1 MRSSSSQV
9 RAVKPAIAPSVAA
22 ALAAR
27 RPVVALESTVIAHGL
42 PRPVNLETA
51 RAMEEEVRLASATPA
66 TIAIADGSAV
76 VGANGVLL
84 QRLANEEGVAKVSL
98 RDLAPVLA
106 RGGLGAT
113 TVAATVEIAARAGIS
128 VMATGGIGGV
138 HRGAERSF
146 DESADLEAIARNPVC
161 VVCAGAK
168 LVLDLAL
175 TLERLE
181 TLGVPVIGYGTDELP
196 AFYVRESGLRLA
208 HRVDD
213 AAAAARVAREQLARG
228 AGLVIAVP
236 IAPSDALERVA
247 AEAEVER
254 AIADASGAGV
264 SGAALT
270 PFLLGALG
278 QATGGRTL
286 RANVSLLRANARI
299 AAEIARA
306 LTDRQEGRPRV

>member
-1 MRSSSSQV
+1 V
-9 RAVKPAIAPSVAA
+9 KLAVHPEVAA

-27 RPVVALESTVIAHGL
+27 RAVVALESTVIAHGL
-42 PRPVNLETA
+42 PRPQNLAAA
-51 RAMEEEVRLASATPA
+51 RALEEEVRGLGSTPA
-66 TIAIADGSAV
+66 TIAIADGQAV
-76 VGANGVLL
+76 VGADDALL
-84 QRLANEEGVAKVSL
+84 TRLAEDPAVAKVSL

-106 RGGLGAT
+106 RRGLGAT

-146 DESADLEAIARNPVC
+146 DESADLEAIARHPVC

-181 TLGVPVIGYGTDELP
+181 TLGVPVVGYGTDELP
-196 AFYVRESGLRLA
+196 AFYVRSSGLPVP

-213 AAAAARVAREQLARG
+213 ALSAARVVREQLARG
-228 AGLVIAVP
+228 AGIVIAVP
-236 IAPSDALERVA
+236 IMAGDALDRRE

-254 AIADASGAGV
+254 ALESAKRQGIR
-264 SGAALT
+264 GAALT
-270 PFLLGALG
+270 PFLLG
-278 QATGGRTL
+278 QVSDATGGRSLT
-286 RANVSLLRANARI
+286 ANLSLLRGNARVAAQI
-299 AAEIARA
+299 ALA
-306 LTDRQEGRPRV
+306 LSI